1 MKPTR
6 VIPFDTAHIAGADEF
21 HRSTAEQF
29 RQAIGP
35 YVFMSLGASQLAA
48 VPGRYDRGGLLFTA
62 RILPFTR
69 TGDRYAAARNM
80 AFTGAADVGAPL
92 KGLVSAACRAPAA
105 ARSVLDGTQ
114 PMFTHVPPRTPRST
128 STTLLP
134 AWLAAMAADIA
145 APPEPITAR
154 STS

>member
-80 AFTGAADVGAPL
+80 AG
-92 KGLVSAACRAPAA
+92 
-105 ARSVLDGTQ
+105 
-114 PMFTHVPPRTPRST
+114 
-128 STTLLP
+128 
-134 AWLAAMAADIA
+134 
-145 APPEPITAR
+145 
-154 STS
+154 

>member
-69 TGDRYAAARNM
+69 TARNM
-80 AFTGAADVGAPL
+80 AV
-92 KGLVSAACRAPAA
+92 LVSTSPLDEIEIEVREY
-105 ARSVLDGTQ
+105 ARGVQHVKVEGVYIDQLARVLLALDYDGTEALN
-114 PMFTHVPPRTPRST
+114 PRY
-128 STTLLP
+128 
-134 AWLAAMAADIA
+134 WQQ
-145 APPEPITAR
+145 
-154 STS
+154 

>member
-48 VPGRYDRGGLLFTA
+48 VP
-62 RILPFTR
+62 
-69 TGDRYAAARNM
+69 
-80 AFTGAADVGAPL
+80 AP
-92 KGLVSAACRAPAA
+92 VPA
-105 ARSVLDGTQ
+105 G
-114 PMFTHVPPRTPRST
+114 
-128 STTLLP
+128 
-134 AWLAAMAADIA
+134 
-145 APPEPITAR
+145 
-154 STS
+154 